1 LLEQEVV
8 MVDLMLAV
16 VVEVLVMEEL
26 EDLYTQMVEE
36 L

>member
-1 LLEQEVV
+1 